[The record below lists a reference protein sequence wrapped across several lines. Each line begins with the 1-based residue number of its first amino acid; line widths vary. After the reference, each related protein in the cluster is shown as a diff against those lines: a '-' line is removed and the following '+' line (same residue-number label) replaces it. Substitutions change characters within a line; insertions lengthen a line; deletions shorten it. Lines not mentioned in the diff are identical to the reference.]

1 MYNISMKTIS
11 TTEVRKNI
19 SEMIDSVRETD
30 KVFLIGRRGSPEAVL
45 IKFPADYRT
54 DVSDM
59 TNVNAYS
66 TSFDF
71 LKDEPDL
78 YSAADIEK

>member
-1 MYNISMKTIS
+1 MKTIS
-11 TTEVRKNI
+11 TTNVRKNI
-19 SEMIDSVRETD
+19 SEMIDTVRETD
-30 KVFLIGRRGSPEAVL
+30 GVFLIGRHGSPEAVL
-45 IKFPADYRT
+45 IKFPTNFRT
-54 DVSDM
+54 DVSDI

-78 YSAADIEK
+78 YSIADIKK

>member
-1 MYNISMKTIS
+1 MKTIS
-11 TTEVRKNI
+11 TTNVRKNI

-30 KVFLIGRRGSPEAVL
+30 KVFLIGRHGSPEAVL
-45 IKFPADYRT
+45 IKFPAHFRS
-54 DVSDM
+54 DVSDI

-66 TSFDF
+66 ASFDF

-78 YSAADIEK
+78 YSIADIKK